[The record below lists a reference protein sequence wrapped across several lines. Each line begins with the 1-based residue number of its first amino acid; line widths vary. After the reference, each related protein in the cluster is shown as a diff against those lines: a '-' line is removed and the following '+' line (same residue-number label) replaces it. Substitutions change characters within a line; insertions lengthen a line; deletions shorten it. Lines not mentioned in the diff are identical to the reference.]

1 MERHCP
7 HARGWAVQYRLFGL
21 PRQRKSRQP
30 VPEMVK
36 GFRTVPTRSLLPGN
50 VKRTLSHLGHLG
62 KQTHYGPPQDRTKLL
77 EDDGVDRGL
86 LFMAYAGAIT
96 DQFQFVTHT
105 WVNQADAPHHGEPET
120 GHDPLISQK
129 IGARFIRLPID
140 GDVTHDQQMALPEDA
155 WVVMTGGGYFFTPS
169 VSALAGAL
177 AEE

>member
-1 MERHCP
+1 VNPRDDPTDGGTLNRSMLR
-7 HARGWAVQYRLFGL
+7 RGI
-21 PRQRKSRQP
+21 P
-30 VPEMVK
+30 
-36 GFRTVPTRSLLPGN
+36 
-50 VKRTLSHLGHLG
+50 
-62 KQTHYGPPQDRTKLL
+62 YGPPPDRTKLL

-86 LFMAYAGAIT
+86 LFMAYQSSIA

-105 WVNQADAPHHGEPET
+105 WVNQADAPHHGDPET

-140 GDVTHDQQMALPEDA
+140 GDVTRDQQIALPEDA

-177 AEE
+177 ADTSAPALSRRLPTRPQSRARGQRARQRVRPDRATSEGVGR